1 MLGVRFPPGLPLFSS
16 VVSKHN
22 MSNSGQVKA
31 SSGLNIFKWLI
42 VISILAIGIYGNSFY
57 ANDYGVLERTLAL
70 LVLAVPAIFVALQT
84 EQGAAFWRLM
94 KESRTEIRRVVWPT
108 RQETTQTTLIV
119 VLVVIIMALLLWGLD
134 WFLNLLVSWLI
145 G

>member
-1 MLGVRFPPGLPLFSS
+1 
-16 VVSKHN
+16 
-22 MSNSGQVKA
+22 MSDSGQVKV

-42 VISILAIGIYGNSFY
+42 VIVILAVGIYGNNFY
-57 ANDYGVLERTLAL
+57 ANDYSVFERTLAV
-70 LVLAVPAIFVALQT
+70 LVLAVPAAFIALQT
-84 EQGAAFWRLM
+84 VQGAAFWKLM

-119 VLVVIIMALLLWGLD
+119 VLVVIVMALILWGLD